1 MWFDD
6 ADIQIV
12 GLDIPNYEELNIDEK
27 IKISFLKDDLT
38 KFNESMRY
46 KNVIKR
52 QDKEI
57 KQLKV
62 DLLEEQLKNARL
74 DLESKGE
81 SND

>member
-12 GLDIPNYEELNIDEK
+12 GLC
-27 IKISFLKDDLT
+27 SDDLDLKQKMEINKIIT
-38 KFNESMRY
+38 DFNQSMRY

-52 QDKEI
+52 QDKAI

-62 DLLEEQLKNARL
+62 DLLEEQLKNAKL
-74 DLESKGE
+74 DLESQV
-81 SND
+81 

>member
-6 ADIQIV
+6 ADIQII
-12 GLDIPNYEELNIDEK
+12 GLDIPNYEELDIDEK
-27 IKISFLKDDLT
+27 IKIAFLKDDLT

-52 QDKEI
+52 QEKEI

-62 DLLEEQLKNARL
+62 NLLEEQLKNAKY
-74 DLESKGE
+74 DLESEVK
-81 SND
+81 

>member
-6 ADIQIV
+6 ANIQII
-12 GLDIPNYEELNIDEK
+12 GLVIPNYEELNINEK

-62 DLLEEQLKNARL
+62 DLLEEQLKNAKL

-81 SND
+81 

>member
-6 ADIQIV
+6 ADVQIV
-12 GLDIPNYEELNIDEK
+12 GMC
-27 IKISFLKDDLT
+27 SDDLDLKNKMEINKIVT
-38 KFNESMRY
+38 DFNESMRY

-52 QDKEI
+52 QDKAI

-62 DLLEEQLKNARL
+62 DLLEEQLKNAKL

-81 SND
+81 

>member
-6 ADIQIV
+6 ADIQII

-27 IKISFLKDDLT
+27 IKITFLKDDLT

-62 DLLEEQLKNARL
+62 DLLEEQLKSAKL

-81 SND
+81 

>member
-6 ADIQIV
+6 ADVQII

-27 IKISFLKDDLT
+27 IKITFLKNDLT

-52 QDKEI
+52 QDKAI

-62 DLLEEQLKNARL
+62 DLLEEQLKNAKL

-81 SND
+81 

>member
-6 ADIQIV
+6 ADIQII
-12 GLDIPNYEELNIDEK
+12 GLDIPNYDELNIDEK
-27 IKISFLKDDLT
+27 IRIVFLKKDLT

-52 QDKEI
+52 KDKEI

-62 DLLEEQLKNARL
+62 NLLEEQLKNAKYN
-74 DLESKGE
+74 LESQV
-81 SND
+81 

>member
-6 ADIQIV
+6 ADIQII
-12 GLDIPNYEELNIDEK
+12 GLYIPNYEELNIDEK
-27 IKISFLKDDLT
+27 IKITFLKDDLT

-62 DLLEEQLKNARL
+62 NLLEEQLKNAKL
-74 DLESKGE
+74 HLENKGE
-81 SND
+81 